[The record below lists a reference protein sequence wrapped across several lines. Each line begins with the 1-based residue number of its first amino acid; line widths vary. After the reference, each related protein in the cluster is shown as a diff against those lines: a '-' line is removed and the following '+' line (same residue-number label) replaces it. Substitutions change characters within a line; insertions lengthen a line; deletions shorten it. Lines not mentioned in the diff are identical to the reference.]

1 MAKRILIPLGPRESA
16 HEIVPLVA
24 DLAQASGGSVRLLR
38 VYPVPSAV
46 LGPYDRVIAY
56 PDQEMQRLTH
66 AGLDELRTAEARFHD
81 VPVESVVRFGNT
93 VQEVLSEA
101 DAFDADLIALATER
115 RGRLRRAVARGVAER
130 LIDKSPVPTLVL
142 RA

>member
-1 MAKRILIPLGPRESA
+1 
-16 HEIVPLVA
+16 
-24 DLAQASGGSVRLLR
+24 

-56 PDQEMQRLTH
+56 PDQEMQRLTY

-93 VQEVLSEA
+93 VPEVLSEA

-115 RGRLRRAVARGVAER
+115 RGRLRRTLRGGVAER

-142 RA
+142 RV